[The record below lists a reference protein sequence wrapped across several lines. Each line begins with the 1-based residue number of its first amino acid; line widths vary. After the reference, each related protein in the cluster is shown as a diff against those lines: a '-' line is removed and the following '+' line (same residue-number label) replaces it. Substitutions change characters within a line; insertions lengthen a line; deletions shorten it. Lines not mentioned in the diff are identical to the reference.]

1 MKTLVHACSM
11 SIAACLLAPPASA
24 EGDPEA
30 GHQLAIEWCSR
41 CHDTEPGGRMKED
54 PPSFAAI
61 AIYRSAD
68 QIRGKIIAPHI
79 GMPEYGLILG
89 LDVDDLTAYIVS
101 LEKE

>member
-1 MKTLVHACSM
+1 MKILVHAC
-11 SIAACLLAPPASA
+11 AAIPALLLVSAAGA

-30 GHQLAIEWCSR
+30 GHQLAIEWCSS

-61 AIYRSAD
+61 AVYRSPD
-68 QIRGKIIAPHI
+68 QIRGKIIAPHT
-79 GMPEYGLILG
+79 GMPEYATILG